1 MRQYASALE
10 PNALHRYVRLEQ
22 CRPCLYR
29 IHSALHECP
38 PPVLLLLPLCGL
50 GLGGGEVAD
59 RLADV
64 RPANVQK
71 QISAFQS
78 TLLNALIHVRD
89 KMADIRDKLK
99 EQVDAEGESCIESYK
114 VGEQVLL
121 NAENLPIYIVS
132 AILQR
137 SCFLAS

>member
-1 MRQYASALE
+1 MS
-10 PNALHRYVRLEQ
+10 
-22 CRPCLYR
+22 
-29 IHSALHECP
+29 